1 MMYLKGLVSCLLI
14 SSCFA
19 HDHGTR
25 SIPEDGSLQG
35 DEIAKIYAR
44 KLLHQFSG
52 RKTATIK
59 NFEQL
64 LAEIESK
71 ISGTSNVCIDGLRLL
86 KDVEKRSDEK
96 AENLTKSFLVDDEH
110 LVAVCPTLF
119 YHIAGHKSVTEEYAC
134 ESVADIQT
142 KVESRASVWFYST
155 IALIGISLCGLM
167 GVVVIPIVDKNYYFY
182 VLQFFMALAV
192 GTLTGDALLHLLP
205 HSMRPASNNMEPKEL
220 LRMMMQRGI
229 ATILGILIFSL
240 FEKFLKIV
248 TGLKDRKKSKPDDD
262 DRPKHNSHQHGHS
275 HGIND
280 SGSDSL
286 SSIVWMVILG
296 DGLHNFTDGMAIG
309 AAFSNNIAGGFS
321 TSVAVFCHEL
331 PHEMGDFAVLL
342 KAGMSARK
350 AIYYNI
356 LSSVLGF
363 LGMCVGITI
372 GDSPETTQW
381 VFAATAGLFVYIALV
396 DMVRKLTFF
405 NKKFG
410 TKHYYFQLPE
420 LLAPKSVEE
429 GFQISQFILQ
439 LCGMLSGFATMWLI
453 AIYEH
458 DLERIFTN

>member
-1 MMYLKGLVSCLLI
+1 MSYLKGLVSCLLI

-19 HDHGTR
+19 HDHDVR
-25 SIPEDGSLQG
+25 SVSQDGSLQG
-35 DEIAKIYAR
+35 DEVAKVYAR

-64 LAEIESK
+64 LAEIEES
-71 ISGTSNVCIDGLRLL
+71 ISGSPNACIDGLRLL
-86 KDVEKRSDEK
+86 KDVEKRSDK
-96 AENLTKSFLVDDEH
+96 VAENLTTSFLVDDEH

-119 YHIAGHKSVTEEYAC
+119 YHIASHKSVTEEYAC
-134 ESVADIQT
+134 ESVTDIET

-155 IALIGISLCGLM
+155 IAMVGISLCGLM
-167 GVVVIPIVDKNYYFY
+167 GVAVIPIIEKNYYFY

-229 ATILGILIFSL
+229 AAILGILIFAL

-248 TGLKDRKKSKPDDD
+248 TGLKDRKKSKSGDEL
-262 DRPKHNSHQHGHS
+262 KLNSHQHGHS
-275 HGIND
+275 HGIDD

-363 LGMCVGITI
+363 CGMCVGITI

-396 DMVRKLTFF
+396 DMVR
-405 NKKFG
+405 
-410 TKHYYFQLPE
+410 
-420 LLAPKSVEE
+420 
-429 GFQISQFILQ
+429 I
-439 LCGMLSGFATMWLI
+439 
-453 AIYEH
+453 
-458 DLERIFTN
+458 